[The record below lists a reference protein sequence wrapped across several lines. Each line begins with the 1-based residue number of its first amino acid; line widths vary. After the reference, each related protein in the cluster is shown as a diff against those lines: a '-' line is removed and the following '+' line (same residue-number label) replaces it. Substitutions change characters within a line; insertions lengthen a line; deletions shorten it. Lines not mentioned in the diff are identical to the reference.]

1 MNRGKVDNFAA
12 YQESFKKLFDVDN
25 TTLAAL
31 VYQGIPE
38 WDSISHMELMTI
50 LESSFSI
57 EMDIDDII
65 DFSSFEAGKA
75 ILAKYGVQI

>member
-1 MNRGKVDNFAA
+1 MDNLQI
-12 YQESFKKLFDVDN
+12 YQNAFKKLFDVDN
-25 TTLAAL
+25 PTLVTL

-50 LESSFSI
+50 LEKEFSI

-65 DFSSFEAGKA
+65 DFSSFDVGKN
-75 ILAKYGVQI
+75 ILAKYGVQF

>member
-1 MNRGKVDNFAA
+1 LENIQV
-12 YQESFKKLFDVDN
+12 YQSAFRKLFDLDDS
-25 TTLAAL
+25 TLNNL

-50 LESSFSI
+50 LEQAFSI

-65 DFSSFEAGKA
+65 DFSSFEQGKK
-75 ILAKYGVQI
+75 ILTKYGINF